1 MTMFRRVTLACAAFV
16 LIGASAVSAR
26 ELVLGHTGQPSI
38 TFSGVGLQFSD
49 KVKELSGGELTVS
62 VMGASALGNNREGI
76 EQIQQGMTDFWLI
89 STGLLAPFSNTVSIF
104 DLPYLFKSEKAAL
117 AFMDSDV
124 AREIVAPLEEK
135 GIKALG
141 YFPMGWRHIHSN
153 IAIRKPEQLKG
164 VKIRTEPAPIRMAI
178 FNAMGASAIPMDFGE
193 VFTSLQQGVIDAGE
207 QPLENIK
214 SQGFDTIQKYITLDG
229 HILDPMLLVMSKITW
244 ESLNEKEQRWVTEAA
259 KFACDWGRENI
270 FGNSKKLLEAY
281 KAGTQNIIIELTNEE
296 REAFRKA
303 TQPVY
308 DEFLEKVG
316 KDTYDKIMK
325 IQESF
330 PAESPQN

>member
-1 MTMFRRVTLACAAFV
+1 MNKFSRALFALTAVALM
-16 LIGASAVSAR
+16 GASAVSAR
-26 ELVLGHTGQPSI
+26 ELVMGHTGQPSV
-38 TFSGVGLQFSD
+38 TFSCVGIQFAD
-49 KVKELSGGELTVS
+49 KVKELSKGELTVS

-89 STGLLAPFSNTVSIF
+89 STGLLAPFSNSVSIF

-117 AFMDSDV
+117 AFMESDV
-124 AREIVAPLEEK
+124 AKEIVAPLEEK
-135 GIKALG
+135 GIKSLG
-141 YFPMGWRHIHSN
+141 YFPMGWRHTHSN
-153 IAIRKPEQLKG
+153 INLRKPDQLKG

-178 FNAMGASAIPMDFGE
+178 FNSMGASAIPMDFGE

-244 ESLNEKEQRWVTEAA
+244 EGLSDKEKAWVEEAA
-259 KFACDWGRENI
+259 KFACKWGCENV
-270 FGNSKKLLEAY
+270 FGNSRKLLEKY
-281 KAGTQNIIIELTNEE
+281 KAEGKNVIIELTNEE

-303 TQPVY
+303 TQSVY
-308 DEFLEKVG
+308 DQYLEKVG
-316 KDTYDKIMK
+316 KGTYEKIMK
-325 IQESF
+325 LQESF
-330 PAESPQN
+330 PAESPQS